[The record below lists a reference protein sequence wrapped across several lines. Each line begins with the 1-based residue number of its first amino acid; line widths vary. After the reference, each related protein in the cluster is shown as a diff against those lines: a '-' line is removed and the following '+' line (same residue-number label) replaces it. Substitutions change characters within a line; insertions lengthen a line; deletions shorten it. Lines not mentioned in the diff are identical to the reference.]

1 MKVTKVYK
9 EDDCILV
16 EVSGWA
22 EPLIL
27 ENHVRNRMFMK
38 EFDRYKLNTHQKPET
53 RLPLGCTVGELKS
66 IGFELTDYKGFQYMQ
81 KNCTIIPKRPQIDLQ
96 WRESPNGKYYA
107 HLQCD
112 AIVDGLHPALTYN
125 KHCILNEKSYNKN
138 SNIHYGESYS
148 GVCKAIINK
157 HTEEI
162 TDDSRLAHVN
172 YTMFTNEPMSEISK
186 DLFTRFLKD
195 VSK

>member
-16 EVSGWA
+16 EVTGWDEA
-22 EPLIL
+22 LIL
-27 ENHVRNRMFMK
+27 RNHVDNRRFMR
-38 EFDRYKLNTHQKPET
+38 EFEKQQKCVTGLEY
-53 RLPLGCTVGELKS
+53 GCTVAELKS
-66 IGFELTDYKGFQYMQ
+66 IGFELTDYKGFQYME
-81 KNCTIIPKRPQIDLQ
+81 KNCTIIPRRPQIDLQ
-96 WRESPNGKYYA
+96 WKESPNGKYYT

-112 AIVDGLHPALTYN
+112 AIVDGLHPALTHN
-125 KHCILNEKSYNKN
+125 KCCILNEKSYNKN

-172 YTMFTNEPMSEISK
+172 YTMFTNEPMAEIAK
-186 DLFTRFLKD
+186 EKLDEYLNDMKM
-195 VSK
+195 

>member
-16 EVSGWA
+16 EVTGWDEA
-22 EPLIL
+22 LIL
-27 ENHVRNRMFMK
+27 RNHVDNRRFMR
-38 EFDRYKLNTHQKPET
+38 EFEKQQKVCET
-53 RLPLGCTVGELKS
+53 GLPLGCTVAELKS
-66 IGFELTDYKGFQYMQ
+66 IGFKITDYKGFQYME
-81 KNCTIIPKRPQIDLQ
+81 KNCTIIPRRPQIDLQ
-96 WRESPNGKYYA
+96 WKESPNGKYYT

-112 AIVDGLHPALTYN
+112 AIVDGLHPGLTHN
-125 KHCILNEKSYNKN
+125 KSCILNEKSYNKN

-172 YTMFTNEPMSEISK
+172 YTMFTNEPMAEIAK
-186 DLFTRFLKD
+186 EEFAKYLKN